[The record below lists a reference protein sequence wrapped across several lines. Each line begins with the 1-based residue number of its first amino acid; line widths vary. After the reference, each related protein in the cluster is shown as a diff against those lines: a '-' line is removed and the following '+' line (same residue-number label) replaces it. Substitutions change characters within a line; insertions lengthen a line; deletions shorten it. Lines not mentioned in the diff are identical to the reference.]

1 MIAASQ
7 GFMVWREHQFK
18 KLRYVVVGANID
30 LRENIFDDLFPK
42 CAVYVIQN
50 AANSQYFVSYRNSF
64 SPTLIFS
71 LL

>member
-1 MIAASQ
+1 M
-7 GFMVWREHQFK
+7 
-18 KLRYVVVGANID
+18 GANID

-42 CAVYVIQN
+42 CAVYFIQN